1 MLSNRLRTLTA
12 WFCVVVIAL
21 VGITPAQ
28 GLVLCLEP
36 DGTVALEVGD
46 SDSGCGGCTPD
57 GAQEQPSGLPASE
70 ENCPCIDIPIF
81 SLGEETQVQP
91 RTFEISLD
99 GPWLAPAPACAFVS
113 AARIESTIP
122 QVVGPPR
129 PAERLAH
136 IRTVVLLV

>member
-1 MLSNRLRTLTA
+1 MLRIRLRALAA

-21 VGITPAQ
+21 VGVTPAK

-46 SDSGCGGCTPD
+46 LDSGCGGCTPD
-57 GAQEQPSGLPASE
+57 GGQEPSGSTSE

-81 SLGEETQVQP
+81 SLGEQTQVQP
-91 RTFEISLD
+91 RTVEISLD
-99 GPWLAPAPACAFVS
+99 GPWLAPALACAGAP
-113 AARIESTIP
+113 AAQVESTIP
-122 QVVGPPR
+122 QIVDR
-129 PAERLAH
+129 PTENLAH

>member
-1 MLSNRLRTLTA
+1 
-12 WFCVVVIAL
+12 VVIAL

-36 DGTVALEVGD
+36 DGTVALEVGAP
-46 SDSGCGGCTPD
+46 DSGCGGCTPD
-57 GAQEQPSGLPASE
+57 GGQEQPSEPTSE

-81 SLGEETQVQP
+81 SLGEQTQVQP
-91 RTFEISLD
+91 RTVEISLD
-99 GPWLAPAPACAFVS
+99 GPWLAPALAFVAVS
-113 AARIESTIP
+113 AAQVESTVP
-122 QVVGPPR
+122 QVVDPPR